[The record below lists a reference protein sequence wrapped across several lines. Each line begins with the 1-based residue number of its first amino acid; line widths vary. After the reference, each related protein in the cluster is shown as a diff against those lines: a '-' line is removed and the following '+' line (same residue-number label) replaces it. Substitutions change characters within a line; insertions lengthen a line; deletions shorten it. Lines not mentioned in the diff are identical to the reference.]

1 MLSAIPI
8 NIAISV
14 ALPPW
19 FLKAL
24 RKLMTTFLWT
34 GMDMVQA
41 DKCLV
46 AWSRVQRMLHLGGLG
61 VMDLRLFSIALRA
74 CWL

>member
-46 AWSRVQRMLHLGGLG
+46 EAVS
-61 VMDLRLFSIALRA
+61 SAP
-74 CWL
+74 CT

>member
-1 MLSAIPI
+1 
-8 NIAISV
+8 
-14 ALPPW
+14 
-19 FLKAL
+19 
-24 RKLMTTFLWT
+24 MTTFLWT